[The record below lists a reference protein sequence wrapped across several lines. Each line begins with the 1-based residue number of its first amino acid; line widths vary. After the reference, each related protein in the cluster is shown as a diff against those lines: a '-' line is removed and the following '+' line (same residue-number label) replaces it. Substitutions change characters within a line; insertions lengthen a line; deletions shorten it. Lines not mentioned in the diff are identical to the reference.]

1 MADEADLAQEYS
13 DLMINE
19 GLMSV
24 RSQFCSISSMICEE
38 CGDAIPAQRRAAI
51 PGVQTC
57 VTCQEILE
65 HRRKVGVPQYI
76 EVE

>member
-1 MADEADLAQEYS
+1 MADDADLAQDYS

-24 RSQFCSISSMICEE
+24 RSQFNSVGSIECEE
-38 CGDAIPAQRRAAI
+38 CGDIIPPQRRAAV
-51 PGVQTC
+51 PGARTC
-57 VTCQEILE
+57 VACQEIVE
-65 HRRKVGVPQYI
+65 HHRKVGVPQYI